1 MKPFSSYDRRAFL
14 RLGLGVAAGS
24 SIAVSLEGKALAA
37 NPHLD
42 SSSLLGNLGADAPQ
56 VDQSG
61 KPSVARGRKTL
72 RPFGPF
78 FANHNQDTGLHF
90 WGLERWKQEINAS
103 QKMGA
108 RAIWFL
114 PFQFGQRT
122 HYDFEDMSPH
132 WVLQRAICRSI
143 VDAGLEV
150 GIYLGLNDVFPE
162 TWSEHPEWQATRGDY
177 SPEEAAVCPSVPEAR
192 QELLRLRERLFA
204 GLPRIDYIVTQIT
217 DYGGC
222 GCDMCAPYA
231 KTYLKVMEE
240 QSAIAKRYHPEVKIV
255 ASAMSAS
262 TAEMD
267 MMRDLLPAALWA
279 DYVYEFP
286 RGPKPV
292 IKSLLPETTMV
303 GGWGKFGPC
312 PLLADIKRGYEY
324 DYAHIGGVAQYCEG
338 LHDDVNRFAVLQF
351 AEDPQRLVEDVA
363 RAYAE
368 DWLKL
373 SGRDAALAGQ
383 VIAGLGSEIVTGYAD
398 QAKLRGVLLCLKS
411 LECAAENPQADE
423 RVKILLDLRARTR
436 GLEDNYRYWL
446 LHYRAVCESLSTA
459 TGSLSIE
466 VLRKE
471 AEVARVAFLRLEP
484 EYGRFLANLEVW
496 DKPGRLPVISPRTA
510 TMMWKHEN
518 SFV

>member
-1 MKPFSSYDRRAFL
+1 MKPLSSCDRRAFL

-24 SIAVSLEGKALAA
+24 SIASAAEGKALAEISRLRTLSPLGSLGSDPQQA
-37 NPHLD
+37 GQSSKD
-42 SSSLLGNLGADAPQ
+42 SATS
-56 VDQSG
+56 
-61 KPSVARGRKTL
+61 GRKTL

-90 WGLERWKQEINAS
+90 WGLERWKLEISAS

-122 HYDFEDMSPH
+122 HYDFEDMAPH

-162 TWSEHPEWQATRGDY
+162 TWAEHPEWQATRGDY

-222 GCDMCAPYA
+222 GCDMCAPYP
-231 KTYLKVMEE
+231 KTYLRVLEE

-267 MMRDLLPAALWA
+267 MMRELLPAVGWA

-324 DYAHIGGVAQYCEG
+324 DDPHIGGVAQYCEG

-351 AEDPQRLVEDVA
+351 AEDPQRSVETVA
-363 RAYAE
+363 RAYSE
-368 DWLKL
+368 DWLRL
-373 SGRDAALAGQ
+373 SGRDAAVAGQ
-383 VIAGLGSEIVTGYAD
+383 VIAGLGTEIVTG
-398 QAKLRGVLLCLKS
+398 CLKS
-411 LECAAENPQADE
+411 LDCGADNPQADE
-423 RVKILLDLRARTR
+423 RVKILLDLRSRTR
-436 GLEDNYRYWL
+436 ELEDNYRFWL
-446 LHYRAVCESLSTA
+446 LHYRAVCESFSTS

-466 VLRKE
+466 ILRKE
-471 AEVARVAFLRLEP
+471 AEAARAAFLRLEP
-484 EYGRFLANLEVW
+484 EYGRFLSNLAVW
-496 DKPGRLPVISPRTA
+496 EKPGRLPVISPRTA
-510 TMMWKHEN
+510 AAMWKHEN
-518 SFV
+518 SFA